1 MIRSSKH
8 KLISCN
14 KIKLSWLD
22 NLFIDYKKDLATYID
37 YIIDGVLPLKTNLS
51 SSVLPTEVI
60 KHSRY
65 RQLIYKQASE
75 IIRSQIDRASKKRYS
90 NYKQI
95 YSYMVAKHP
104 ESSFTKT
111 KFSQLKIKPI
121 LKSKYFS
128 TPKLNNLSI
137 NLDERFFDI
146 QGGNQFDNFIN
157 IKLPYFNEK
166 GTRALQINLPLNNHK
181 HSNSLKKSEFALR
194 RAIQIKNINGQYY
207 INLIWFK
214 EIASKTSG
222 KSIGLDMGYK
232 KLITSSDGQVINGNL
247 TDIYSKISKKRQGS
261 KSFKKCLVHRDNEI
275 NRLCNSL
282 DTKDVS
288 KIIIEDLNNVK
299 HKKRY
304 YTNKIQRWSYRK
316 TIDKIARI
324 SEVKGIELVKVSP
337 AYTSQT
343 CSKCGHVDEKSRNS
357 ERFSCTCCG
366 YQIDADYN
374 AAINIYNRGVY
385 SPSNQP
391 IHYFS

>member
-14 KIKLSWLD
+14 KAKLVWLD
-22 NLFIDYKKDLATYID
+22 SLFIDYKKDLVTYIN
-37 YIIDGVLPLKTNLS
+37 YIIDGILPLKTNLS
-51 SSVLPTEVI
+51 SSILPIETI

-75 IIRSQIDRASKKRYS
+75 IIRSQIDRANKKRYDS
-90 NYKQI
+90 YKTI
-95 YSYMVAKHP
+95 YSYMINKHP
-104 ESSFTKT
+104 ESSFAKK
-111 KFSQLKIKPI
+111 KFSELKIKPI

-128 TPKLNNLSI
+128 MPKLNNLSI

-146 QGGNQFDNFIN
+146 EAGKHFDNFIN

-166 GTRALQINLPLNNHK
+166 GTRALQINIPINNHK
-181 HSNSLKKSEFALR
+181 HSNSFKKNDFTLR
-194 RAIQIKNINGQYY
+194 KAIQIKNINGHYY

-214 EIASKTSG
+214 EIASKTAG
-222 KSIGLDMGYK
+222 KSIGIDMGYK
-232 KLITSSDGQVINGNL
+232 KLITSSDRQIINGNL
-247 TDIYSKISKKRQGS
+247 SDIYSKISKKRQGS
-261 KSFKKCLVHRDNEI
+261 KSFKKCLAHRDNEI
-275 NRLCNSL
+275 NRLCNNL
-282 DTKDVS
+282 DTKDIS

-304 YTNKIQRWSYRK
+304 HTNKIQRWSYRK
-316 TIDKIARI
+316 TIDKLVRM

-343 CSKCGHVDEKSRNS
+343 CSKCGHVDEKSRNG
-357 ERFSCTCCG
+357 EHFSCTCCS

-385 SPSNQP
+385 SLSNQE

>member
-14 KIKLSWLD
+14 KVKLAWLD
-22 NLFIDYKKDLATYID
+22 NLFIDYKKDLVTYIN
-37 YIIDGVLPLKTNLS
+37 YIIEGVLPLKTNLS
-51 SSVLPTEVI
+51 SSILPTETI

-65 RQLIYKQASE
+65 KQLVYKQASE
-75 IIRSQIDRASKKRYS
+75 IIRSQIDRASKKRYN
-90 NYKQI
+90 NYKRI
-95 YSYMVAKHP
+95 YSYMVNKHP
-104 ESSFTKT
+104 ESSFVKT
-111 KFSQLKIKPI
+111 KFSELNIKPI

-128 TPKLNNLSI
+128 IPKLNNLSI

-146 QGGNQFDNFIN
+146 ETGNHFDNFIN

-166 GTRALQINLPLNNHK
+166 GTRALQINIPLNNHK
-181 HSNSLKKSEFALR
+181 HSNCLKKDGLILR
-194 RAIQIKNINGQYY
+194 KTIQIKNINGHYY

-214 EIASKTSG
+214 EILTRYSG
-222 KSIGLDMGYK
+222 KSIGIDMGYK
-232 KLITSSDGQVINGNL
+232 KLITSSDGQIVNGNL
-247 TDIYSKISKKRQGS
+247 TDIYTKISKKRQGS
-261 KSFKKCLVHRDNEI
+261 KSFKKTLIHRDNEI
-275 NRLCNSL
+275 NRLCNELNL
-282 DTKDVS
+282 DNVYR
-288 KIIIEDLNNVK
+288 IVIEDLNNVK
-299 HKKRY
+299 HKKKY

-343 CSKCGHVDEKSRNS
+343 CSNCGHVDENSRNG
-357 ERFSCTCCG
+357 EQFSCTCCG

-374 AAINIYNRGVY
+374 AAVNIHNRGVY
-385 SPSNQP
+385 SPFNQP